1 MSATKLL
8 TFMKDQYSQGNTLNE
23 QQEEWKV
30 ANNSSIIN
38 RNSTKRCPPIAFR
51 NKFQPIYIEPI
62 DLKEEDPHTID
73 LQIKNFATEYAKTI
87 PCSK

>member
-62 DLKEEDPHTID
+62 DLKEEDPHDKKFCNRIRED
-73 LQIKNFATEYAKTI
+73 HPL
-87 PCSK
+87 